1 MEQSRYPGSTSLHNI
16 FERYII
22 LSILQKINDAYAAM
36 GQSGITVG
44 VISFYGSQVGDLRKA
59 VKDMRNQGK
68 LKSLKVDV
76 NTVDRFQGKEKQVII
91 TSLVCNTRQGNASH
105 HVAAFERINV
115 AFSRAQNLLIIV
127 GAKDL
132 YGRLV
137 VPIPDMETGEEKKA
151 HIYQNI
157 IDDIAR
163 NGAFVPGDT
172 LIAADDA
179 QKIRD
184 EYDKEAKER

>member
-1 MEQSRYPGSTSLHNI
+1 MEQSRYTGSTSLHNI

-22 LSILQKINDAYAAM
+22 CAIVRKLNEAYSAL
-36 GQSGITVG
+36 GRSGVTVG

-59 VKDMRNQGK
+59 VKALRNEGK
-68 LKSLKVDV
+68 LKALKVDV
-76 NTVDRFQGKEKQVII
+76 NTVDRFQGKEKQIII
-91 TSLVCNTRQGNASH
+91 TSLVCNTKRGNASR

-127 GAKDL
+127 GAKAL
-132 YGRLV
+132 YEKLNV
-137 VPIPDMETGEEKKA
+137 NIPDMETGEQRSA

-163 NGAFVPGDT
+163 GGALIPGEA
-172 LIAADDA
+172 LISDEEVEA
-179 QKIRD
+179 IRE
-184 EYDKEAKER
+184 EYDKEANEL

>member
-1 MEQSRYPGSTSLHNI
+1 M
-16 FERYII
+16 
-22 LSILQKINDAYAAM
+22 
-36 GQSGITVG
+36 
-44 VISFYGSQVGDLRKA
+44 
-59 VKDMRNQGK
+59 
-68 LKSLKVDV
+68 DV

-137 VPIPDMETGEEKKA
+137 VPIPDMETGEEK
-151 HIYQNI
+151 
-157 IDDIAR
+157 R
-163 NGAFVPGDT
+163 
-172 LIAADDA
+172 LIFI
-179 QKIRD
+179 KI
-184 EYDKEAKER
+184 